1 MNRRLAIVLACM
13 GLTALAGAVPARAHT
28 RATVMPTAVDSAI
41 LRGTVVDEGT
51 GEPLPFAVISIA
63 SLGIERFSNDQ
74 GQFVLQGLRA
84 GTYRLRVRQLGHSP
98 VEQDVVIA
106 EGAVQVVT
114 VRLPRLMT
122 KLAAMRVSADWTCE
136 TPGRP
141 TMRDD
146 TTTAQVFE
154 QIEENAE
161 RLKLLAKSYPFLI
174 DMERRTYEL
183 LGDGP
188 GRLAH
193 VDTFKVFSSD
203 SKQYQPGKV
212 VVEVRIGRRRE
223 SMLKLPTLLDF
234 ADRSFQRNHCFI
246 VRGLDD
252 SSGVS
257 LLRVDFK
264 AARKLKS
271 PDVHGSVYLDPTSF
285 TLRRADIQLSQIPKG
300 FPGLRA
306 VTVTTNFVDL
316 RPGLSITGS
325 INGVN
330 EFTITPKTV
339 VTGTLE
345 QQSPLSVMFLKAR
358 PDGK

>member
-1 MNRRLAIVLACM
+1 MLLGCIGAVAV
-13 GLTALAGAVPARAHT
+13 AGASPARADAHT
-28 RATVMPTAVDSAI
+28 VSVLATADSAI

-51 GEPLPFAVISIA
+51 GEPLPFAVVSIA
-63 SLGIERFSNDQ
+63 SLGIERFANDQ
-74 GQFVLQGLRA
+74 GQFVLQGLRG

-98 VEQDVVIA
+98 VEQEVVVA

-122 KLAAMRVSADWTCE
+122 RLAAMRVSADWTCE

-141 TMRDD
+141 TMRGD

-154 QIEENAE
+154 QIEQNAE

-174 DMERRTYEL
+174 EMERRTYEL
-183 LGDGP
+183 LGEGP

-193 VDTFKVFSSD
+193 VDTFKTFSSD
-203 SKQYQPGKV
+203 SKQYRPGKV
-212 VVEVRIGRRRE
+212 VVEVRVGNRRE
-223 SMLKLPTLLDF
+223 SMMQLPTLLDF
-234 ADRSFQRNHCFI
+234 ADRTFQRNHCFV

-285 TLRRADIQLSQIPKG
+285 TLRRADIQLSKIPKDL
-300 FPGLRA
+300 PGLRA

-316 RPGLSITGS
+316 RPGLSIMGS
-325 INGVN
+325 ISGVN
-330 EFTITPKTV
+330 EFTVTPKMV

-345 QQSPLSVMFLKAR
+345 QQSPLSVLFLKGR